1 MSFAAAFGLA
11 PGPSRWSR
19 LAWIA
24 LALIGLQLTGEAVI
38 SAALDSLHLTSHW
51 ADGLQENLIWGSWG
65 LVARETI
72 DSAIWAPLGEEIAF
86 RGVLY
91 AGLRSRFG
99 MVPAAALSAA
109 VFAVAHGYGVLG
121 FLAVF
126 WSGALWAVAYE
137 KTGSL
142 WPGIIAHSAG
152 NLMATVGVV
161 ALLRL

>member
-1 MSFAAAFGLA
+1 V
-11 PGPSRWSR
+11 
-19 LAWIA
+19 
-24 LALIGLQLTGEAVI
+24 IG
-38 SAALDSLHLTSHW
+38 AALDALHLSSHW

-65 LVARETI
+65 LVVRETI
-72 DSAIWAPLGEEIAF
+72 DSAIWAPLGEEVAF

-91 AGLRSRFG
+91 PGLRSRFG
-99 MVPAAALSAA
+99 VAPAAALSAA

-121 FLAVF
+121 FVAVF
-126 WSGALWAVAYE
+126 WSGVLWALAYE

-152 NLMATVGVV
+152 NLMATAGVI